1 MQQIN
6 LWINVPV
13 FNETAGSINT
23 GQRYPLGMLGT
34 GIDLTEFSD
43 FIVNAYKD
51 FNENITTYTFN
62 KFDEITSAAD
72 YELVFNK
79 VRLDEYL
86 SETGTEIFEIAL
98 SLKQRGLSFYL

>member
-1 MQQIN
+1 M
-6 LWINVPV
+6 
-13 FNETAGSINT
+13 
-23 GQRYPLGMLGT
+23 
-34 GIDLTEFSD
+34 
-43 FIVNAYKD
+43 
-51 FNENITTYTFN
+51 TTYTFN

-72 YELVFNK
+72 CELVFNK